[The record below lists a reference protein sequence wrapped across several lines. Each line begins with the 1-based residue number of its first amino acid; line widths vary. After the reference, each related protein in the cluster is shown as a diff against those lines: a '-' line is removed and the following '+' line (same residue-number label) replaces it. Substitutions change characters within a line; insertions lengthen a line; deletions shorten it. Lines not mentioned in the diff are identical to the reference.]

1 MTEDLIRRLMTAGLN
16 KQQASSVTAE
26 TLVNLFMPDDGK
38 VLIREAQKQ
47 VNEMKTMVANLKEE
61 YEELKEKINQVS
73 KTIMAVIDAQNRC
86 GKVSDEKARNVIA
99 LYAALLGMNQRAG
112 AAGTDAVK
120 NAGYV
125 LYAYLGGQAKRE
137 ISYSYGPDNE

>member
-1 MTEDLIRRLMTAGLN
+1 
-16 KQQASSVTAE
+16 
-26 TLVNLFMPDDGK
+26 MPDDGK

-86 GKVSDEKARNVIA
+86 GEVSDEKARRCRLSA
-99 LYAALLGMNQRAG
+99 
-112 AAGTDAVK
+112 
-120 NAGYV
+120 
-125 LYAYLGGQAKRE
+125 
-137 ISYSYGPDNE
+137 